1 MWQYVPWQKQLHD
14 HKSRQVFAICA
25 LAKNKDDDNLKSNVT
40 NNDENT
46 NLRIEI
52 DRN

>member
-1 MWQYVPWQKQLHD
+1 MIINPDKCGNMCLGKNNYMIINPDK
-14 HKSRQVFAICA
+14 
-25 LAKNKDDDNLKSNVT
+25 AKNKDDDNLKSNVT
-40 NNDENT
+40 NNDEKT